1 MKNNLPIVLLG
12 VLVGSIVGFI
22 GSQTMKDKEH
32 DLIYSINDKYEKVLV
47 LVIIVAVLLVVLGV
61 MIYGK

>member
-1 MKNNLPIVLLG
+1 MKNNLPIVMLG

-22 GSQTMKDKEH
+22 GSQTMKDKED

-47 LVIIVAVLLVVLGV
+47 LVVIVAVLLVVLGV